1 MPQVAFNVSEE
12 LNEFIH
18 SRPEGVVKYLTTLV
32 MRDRALFRRTQ
43 VEKDKLK
50 RWNIL
55 IEIPGHRRT
64 PEEHKEISEIS
75 CWFARQE
82 RPEEDWILCP
92 VCTGYDRR

>member
-12 LNEFIH
+12 LNEFIR
-18 SRPEGVVKYLTTLV
+18 SRPEGIVKYLTTLV

-43 VEKDKLK
+43 AEKDKLK

-55 IEIPGHRRT
+55 IEIPGNRRT
-64 PEEHKEISEIS
+64 PEEREELSDISV
-75 CWFARQE
+75 WFSNQE

-92 VCTGYDRR
+92 KCTGYGE